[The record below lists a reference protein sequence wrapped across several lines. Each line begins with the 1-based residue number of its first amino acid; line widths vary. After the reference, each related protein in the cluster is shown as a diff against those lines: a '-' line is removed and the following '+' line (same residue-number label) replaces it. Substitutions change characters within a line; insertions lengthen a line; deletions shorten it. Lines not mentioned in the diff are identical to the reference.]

1 MRKFFIL
8 ILLALSLCGCRT
20 ITSLIHDD
28 EVVAKVGEE
37 KLFLSELRK
46 YIPGYASPEDSV
58 SLAHQYINSWAT
70 EQLYMQVASETL
82 TGEEMDVTPEL
93 EDYRRSLI
101 KFRYEQHYVNDRLDT
116 LITPA
121 QIEAFYK
128 AHKEDFVLDRPI
140 LKVRFVDVM
149 KDSPSKDAILRM
161 MGTKQYSDSQR
172 LDTLARSAA
181 LRYFDKSDTWMD
193 AAVLAREFGMDYTS
207 MLAGLKGDFIR
218 IEPEDRG
225 DLMAA
230 YVCDIIRSGIAPVEY
245 CEDRIRDMIL
255 SARKHDLIESLERD
269 LLKDAVD
276 RKQFVI
282 YEK

>member
-8 ILLALSLCGCRT
+8 ILLALPLCGCRT

-70 EQLYMQVASETL
+70 EQLYMQVASATL
-82 TGEEMDVTPEL
+82 TDEEMDVTPEL